1 LGSQGYTEQSGEYMP
16 PAPFIGIIIGA
27 LAGGTCFVVFGL
39 MRAVHTGGFST
50 VLVLSKLKGRP
61 IEQSPFVRM
70 MVAAGAML
78 SIVLGIVVAMVLGGI
93 VGGVIEY
100 ALTKMTWN

>member
-1 LGSQGYTEQSGEYMP
+1 M
-16 PAPFIGIIIGA
+16 GIIIGA
-27 LAGGTCFVVFGL
+27 FAGGMCFLAFGL
-39 MRAVHTGGFST
+39 RRAVYAGGFST